1 MNLWKKKGLAL
12 LLGAAM
18 VVSVAA
24 CGGSETTPEAT
35 PTVTM
40 APTAT
45 VVPTKAPEPT
55 ATIAPTA
62 TEAPTVT
69 PEPTATVAPTAT
81 PEPTATPTPEPT
93 ATPVPTEAP
102 AAGYV
107 EPMRDMTAE
116 QIVLEMGTGW
126 NLGNTMDGH
135 TGFTP
140 LETLWQPYVT
150 TKGLMTAVHDAGFN
164 TVRVP
169 VTWGNMIDDENGYA
183 INEQWMARVQE
194 IVDYCVSQDMY
205 CIINIHH
212 DGAEQSGWLRV
223 GAEDLGPVK
232 EKFAG
237 VWKNI
242 AERFKDYDEH
252 LIFESMNEVVGPD
265 NSDAGIKKDMQVIM
279 ELNQLFVDTVRATG
293 GNNAKRWLSVPGRY
307 TNIINTTKE
316 EYGFEMPKDA
326 AGHLF
331 LAVHD
336 YDWLFGLAENMTN
349 RTYSEIT
356 AQNLE
361 TNMQKLSRFVE
372 AGYPVILGEYGA
384 IDKNNTTERAY
395 YVEAVNHMC
404 KKIGIVPVLW
414 DAGAFN
420 HEDPEK
426 ADFCFTIIRRDTY
439 ELMYPELTYGIMRGF
454 NINYESLA
462 DIAKEPEFTALADLV
477 LTVDA
482 AGTVLE
488 NESLQMSIGEYKKL
502 EAKKLP
508 EDCNDVVLWK
518 TSDPDVATVYNGQL
532 HAKSTGVAT
541 ITVCGMYGDVQKEF
555 TVLVNGQASEN
566 PCTKIVVPQ
575 TTLTIPQGSHANLE
589 AAMEPENTDAF
600 FTYKSTNEDIC
611 TVNEFGEVTAH
622 QAGIAY
628 VIIQSSTGLNRSVKI
643 KVSAVS
649 SSGEIQVALNA
660 YFTDNAHN
668 YYGNDVGQ
676 TTTITGNGQYTVVI
690 DATTDLSDAAKN
702 AGVTSLAGIG
712 SLYIK
717 DYLVTTAVK
726 TKTGTATCDIM
737 YDKVVVDG
745 VELTVTQTAPKTA
758 LKNGVLDTGDPM
770 NAWDGSAV
778 AEVTANSDYTLNIAG
793 IAEPK
798 RIEVTFTIS
807 NLVFESTETVESI
820 PITSLKAAETTATMA
835 VGETR
840 EFVIAVEPGDTT
852 EKVAFMSDD
861 TSVAVVDV
869 TGRLPEE
876 GKVTVKVTCL
886 KAGSTSITAMGEQRG
901 KAKIKITA
909 E

>member
-1 MNLWKKKGLAL
+1 MKVWKKKGLAL
-12 LLGAAM
+12 LLSAVM
-18 VVSVAA
+18 VLSMAA
-24 CGGSETTPEAT
+24 CGDKTTTPEVI
-35 PTVTM
+35 PTV

-45 VVPTKAPEPT
+45 AVPTEAPATPTAEPT
-55 ATIAPTA
+55 ATT
-62 TEAPTVT
+62 
-69 PEPTATVAPTAT
+69 APTAT

-93 ATPVPTEAP
+93 ATPVPTEIPVAS
-102 AAGYV
+102 GL
-107 EPMRDMTAE
+107 EPFRSLSADEMVA
-116 QIVLEMGTGW
+116 EMGTGW

-150 TKGLMTAVHDAGFN
+150 TKELITAVHDAGFN

-169 VTWGNMIDDENGYA
+169 ITWGNMIDDENGYS
-183 INEQWMARVQE
+183 INEQWVARVQE

-212 DGAEQSGWLRV
+212 DGAEQTGWLRV
-223 GAEDLGPVK
+223 GAQDLGPVK

-237 VWKNI
+237 VWKTI

-265 NSDAGIKKDMQVIM
+265 NTDAGIKKDMQVIM
-279 ELNQLFVDTVRATG
+279 QLNQIFVDTVRATG
-293 GNNAKRWLSVPGRY
+293 SNNAKRWLSVPGRY
-307 TNIINTTKE
+307 TNIVNTTKE
-316 EYGFEMPKDA
+316 AYGFEMPKDS

-349 RTYSEIT
+349 RTYSEKS

-361 TNMQKLSRFVE
+361 ANMQKLSRFVD

-395 YVEAVNHMC
+395 YAEAVNYMC
-404 KKIGIVPVLW
+404 KKIGIVPVWW

-420 HEDPEK
+420 HEDTEK
-426 ADFCFTIIRRDTY
+426 ADFCFTLIRRDTY
-439 ELMYPELTYGIMRGF
+439 ELMYPEITYGIMRGF
-454 NINYESLA
+454 NLNYAGLS
-462 DIAKEPEFTALADLV
+462 DITKEPELTPMTDIALD
-477 LTVDA
+477 TKSQYPD
-482 AGTVLE
+482 GIILE
-488 NESLQMSIGEYKKL
+488 AGEYVH
-502 EAKKLP
+502 ADAQKLP
-508 EDCNDVVLWK
+508 AECNDIVVWK
-518 TSDPDVATVYNGQL
+518 SSNPDVATVYNGMI
-532 HAKSTGVAT
+532 HGKSMGVVT
-541 ITVCGMYGDVQKEF
+541 ITACSLMGDAEESITV
-555 TVLVNGQASEN
+555 TVLGQTSEN

-575 TTLTIPQGSHANLE
+575 TTVTIPQGSHANLQ
-589 AAMEPENTDAF
+589 ATMEPENTDAF
-600 FTYKSTNEDIC
+600 FTYTSTNEDIC
-611 TVNEFGEVTAH
+611 TVNEYGEVYAH
-622 QAGIAY
+622 SAGIAY

-660 YFTDNAHN
+660 YFSDGVHN
-668 YYGNDVGQ
+668 YYGNDVGE
-676 TTTITGNGQYTVVI
+676 TVTITGNGQYTVVI
-690 DATTDLSDAAKN
+690 DATTDLSDAAKA

-726 TKTGTATCDIM
+726 AKTEVATCEIM
-737 YDKVVVDG
+737 YDKIVVDG
-745 VELTVTQTAPKTA
+745 QKLTIIQTAPKSA
-758 LKNGVLDTGDPM
+758 LKGGILDTGDPF
-770 NAWDGSAV
+770 NAWDGSAA
-778 AEVTANSDYTLNIAG
+778 AEVTANSDYSLNIAG

-798 RIEVTFTIS
+798 RVEVTFTIS
-807 NLVFESTETVESI
+807 NLVFESTEVIETV
-820 PITSLKAAETTATMA
+820 PITSIKATETEATMT

-840 EFVIAVEPGDTT
+840 EFTITVEPGETT
-852 EKVAFMSDD
+852 EKIAFMSDD
-861 TSVAVVDV
+861 SSVAVVDV

-876 GKVTVKVTCL
+876 GVVTVKVTCI
-886 KAGSTSITAMGEQRG
+886 KAGKTTITAMGEQRG
-901 KAKIKITA
+901 KAKIKINA

>member
-1 MNLWKKKGLAL
+1 MKVWKKKGMAL
-12 LLGAAM
+12 LLSAAM
-18 VVSVAA
+18 MLSMTA
-24 CGGSETTPEAT
+24 CAGSEKAPEVI
-35 PTVTM
+35 P
-40 APTAT
+40 T
-45 VVPTKAPEPT
+45 VVPTATQAVEPTTAPTEVPATPTEAPVTPTSEPT
-55 ATIAPTA
+55 AVPT
-62 TEAPTVT
+62 ET
-69 PEPTATVAPTAT
+69 PEPTPTEVPA
-81 PEPTATPTPEPT
+81 
-93 ATPVPTEAP
+93 PTEAP
-102 AAGYV
+102 KATAAD
-107 EPMRDMTAE
+107 PFRNLTAE
-116 QIVLEMGTGW
+116 EMVLEMGTGW

-164 TVRVP
+164 TVRIP

-212 DGAEQSGWLRV
+212 DGAEQTGWLRV

-232 EKFAG
+232 EKFAA
-237 VWKNI
+237 VWKHI
-242 AERFKDYDEH
+242 AERFRDYDEH
-252 LIFESMNEVVGPD
+252 LIFESMNEVTGPD
-265 NSDAGIKKDMQVIM
+265 NTDAGIKKDMQVIM
-279 ELNQLFVDTVRATG
+279 ELNQIFVDTVRATG
-293 GNNAKRWLSVPGRY
+293 GNNAYRWLSVPGRY
-307 TNIINTTKE
+307 TNIVNTTKE
-316 EYGFEMPKDA
+316 EYGFEMPKDNVH
-326 AGHLF
+326 HLF

-349 RTYSEIT
+349 RTYSEKS

-361 TNMQKLSRFVE
+361 ANMQKLSGFID

-384 IDKNNTTERAY
+384 IDKNNTSERVY
-395 YVEAVNHMC
+395 YLEAVNYMC
-404 KKIGIVPVLW
+404 KSIGIVPVLW

-454 NINYESLA
+454 NLNYGSLA
-462 DIAKEPEFTALADLV
+462 DVVKEPAMAAMTDI
-477 LTVDA
+477 TVDA
-482 AGTVLE
+482 EAVH
-488 NESLQMSIGEYKKL
+488 MSINEYAAITATKV
-502 EAKKLP
+502 P
-508 EDCNDVVLWK
+508 EDCNDIILWK
-518 TSDPDVATVYNGQL
+518 TSDASVATVYNGKI
-532 HAKSTGVAT
+532 HAKGTGVAI
-541 ITVCGMYGDVQKEF
+541 ITAFSMTGDVKVEIPV
-555 TVLVNGQASEN
+555 TVNGQLSEN
-566 PCTKIVVPQ
+566 PCTKIVIPQ
-575 TTLTIPQGSHANLE
+575 TTVTIPQGSHANLD
-589 AAMEPENTDAF
+589 ATMEPENTDATL
-600 FTYKSTNEDIC
+600 TYKSTNEEIC

-622 QAGIAY
+622 SAGVAY
-628 VIIQSSTGLNRSVKI
+628 VIIQSSTGVNRSVKI
-643 KVSAVS
+643 KVSAVAS
-649 SSGEIQVALNA
+649 TGEIQVALNA
-660 YFTDNAHN
+660 YFSDGVHN

-690 DATTDLSDAAKN
+690 DAATDLSDAAKA

-717 DYLVTTAVK
+717 DYLVTTAAK
-726 TKTGTATCDIM
+726 TKTEVATCDIM
-737 YDKVVVDG
+737 YDKIVVDG
-745 VELTVTQTAPKTA
+745 TELTVTQTAPKTA
-758 LKNGVLDTGDPM
+758 LKAGVLDTGDPM

-778 AEVTANSDYTLNIAG
+778 AEVTANSDFSLNIAG

-807 NLVFESTETVESI
+807 NLVFESTEAGETVA
-820 PITSLKAAETTATMA
+820 ITSIKATETEAVMA

-840 EFVIAVEPGDTT
+840 EFTITVEPGDTT

-869 TGRLPEE
+869 TGVLPEE
-876 GKVTVKVTCL
+876 GVVKVKVTCIR
-886 KAGSTSITAMGEQRG
+886 AGNTTITAMGEQRG

>member
-1 MNLWKKKGLAL
+1 MKVWKKKGLAL
-12 LLGAAM
+12 LLSAAM
-18 VVSVAA
+18 MLSMTA
-24 CGGSETTPEAT
+24 CGGSEKTPEAT
-35 PTVTM
+35 PTV

-45 VVPTKAPEPT
+45 QAATPTTAPTEAPAAPTAEPT
-55 ATIAPTA
+55 ATTAPTEVPA
-62 TEAPTVT
+62 E
-69 PEPTATVAPTAT
+69 PTAT
-81 PEPTATPTPEPT
+81 PEPTPEPT
-93 ATPVPTEAP
+93 ATPVPTETP
-102 AAGYV
+102 VAGGM
-107 EPMRDMTAE
+107 EEMRDITAA
-116 QIVLEMGTGW
+116 QIVFEMGTGW

-150 TKGLMTAVHDAGFN
+150 TKELMTAVHDAGFN

-212 DGAEQSGWLRV
+212 DGAEQTGWLRV

-232 EKFAG
+232 EKFAA
-237 VWKNI
+237 VWKHI
-242 AERFKDYDEH
+242 AERFRDYDEH
-252 LIFESMNEVVGPD
+252 LIFESMNEVTGPD
-265 NSDAGIKKDMQVIM
+265 NTDEGIKRDMQVIM
-279 ELNQLFVDTVRATG
+279 ELNQIFVDTVRATG
-293 GNNAKRWLSVPGRY
+293 GNNALRWLSVPGRY
-307 TNIINTTKE
+307 TNIVNTTNE
-316 EYGFEMPKDA
+316 AYGFEMPTDA

-349 RTYSEIT
+349 RTYSEKT

-361 TNMQKLSRFVE
+361 ANMQKLSRFVE

-454 NINYESLA
+454 NLNYGSLA
-462 DIAKEPEFTALADLV
+462 DIVKEPVMTPMTGIIIQAGDALESGNLSMEIGSYEQ
-477 LTVDA
+477 LA
-482 AGTVLE
+482 A
-488 NESLQMSIGEYKKL
+488 Q
-502 EAKKLP
+502 KLP
-508 EDCNDVVLWK
+508 EECNDVILWK
-518 TSDPDVATVYNGQL
+518 TSDPDVVTVYNGWL
-532 HAKSTGVAT
+532 HAKGMGVAT
-541 ITVCGMYGDVQKEF
+541 ITVYSMYGDVKEEF
-555 TVLVNGQASEN
+555 TVTVNGQISEN

-575 TTLTIPQGSHANLE
+575 TTVTIPQGSHANLQ
-589 AAMEPENTDAF
+589 ATMEPENCDAF
-600 FTYKSTNEDIC
+600 FTYQSTNEDIC

-622 QAGIAY
+622 SAGIAY

-643 KVSAVS
+643 KVSAVAS
-649 SSGEIQVALNA
+649 TGEIQVALNA
-660 YFTDNAHN
+660 YFTDGVHN

-690 DATTDLSDAAKN
+690 DATTDLSDAAKA

-726 TKTGTATCDIM
+726 TRTEVATCDIM

-745 VELTVTQTAPKTA
+745 QELTVTQTAPKTA
-758 LKNGVLDTGDPM
+758 LKAGVLDTGDPF

-778 AEVTANSDYTLNIAG
+778 AEVTANSDFSLNIAG

-807 NLVFESTETVESI
+807 NLVFESTEVGEAVE
-820 PITSLKAAETTATMA
+820 ITSIKATETEAVMA

-840 EFVIAVEPGDTT
+840 EFTITVEPGDTT
-852 EKVAFMSDD
+852 EKLAFMSDD

-869 TGRLPEE
+869 TGVLPED
-876 GKVTVKVTCL
+876 GAVKVKVTCI
-886 KAGSTSITAMGEQRG
+886 KAGKATITVMGEQKG